1 MVHGYNEGVI
11 GTYGTVKNKALKN
24 MHDTQHTKASRLRA
38 MLDTQTISIPGAF
51 NALIALQIERVG
63 YEAVYVS
70 GAALSA
76 SRGIPDIGLLT
87 MAEVADEAGR
97 IARAVSIPT
106 IVDADTGYGGP
117 SEVGDA
123 VNAFEA
129 AGLAGMQIEDQE
141 PAKKCG
147 HLSGK
152 RIIPAGEMASK
163 IEAAAQARKDR
174 NFMII
179 ARTDARAVDGM
190 DGAVR
195 RARTYVEAGADAL
208 FPEALES
215 AAEFQRFARD
225 VRDAQVSVPLI
236 ANMTE
241 FGKTPLLTCAEFASM
256 GYRGVL
262 FPVTTLRTA
271 LRAIEA
277 LLAELKLFGTQ
288 RHWLHH
294 MMTRK
299 ELYALLRYPESL
311 ESQGEDVWV
320 RQ

>member
-1 MVHGYNEGVI
+1 M
-11 GTYGTVKNKALKN
+11 
-24 MHDTQHTKASRLRA
+24 TQDPYTKTSRLREA
-38 MLDTQTISIPGAF
+38 LNTRTISIPGAF
-51 NALIALQIERVG
+51 NALIAMQIERAG

-76 SRGIPDIGLLT
+76 CRGIPDIGLLT
-87 MAEVADEAGR
+87 LMDVADEAGR
-97 IARAVSIPT
+97 IARSISIPT

-117 SEVGDA
+117 SIVRDA
-123 VNAFEA
+123 VRAFEQ

-147 HLSGK
+147 HLPGK
-152 RIIPAGEMASK
+152 RLVPIGEMVSK
-163 IEAAAQARKDR
+163 IDAAVQAKSDR

-179 ARTDARAVDGM
+179 ARTDARAMEGI

-195 RARTYVEAGADAL
+195 RARTYAEAGADAL

-215 AAEFQRFARD
+215 PEEFHSFARD
-225 VRDAQVSVPLI
+225 IRDAGIAVPLV

-241 FGKTPLLTCAEFASM
+241 FGKTPLLTCAEFASL

-288 RHWLHH
+288 RDWLHH
-294 MMTRK
+294 MMTRQ
-299 ELYALLRYPESL
+299 ELYRLLRYPESL
-311 ESQGEDVWV
+311 ESQGEGVWV
-320 RQ
+320 QQ

>member
-1 MVHGYNEGVI
+1 MRQ
-11 GTYGTVKNKALKN
+11 
-24 MHDTQHTKASRLRA
+24 DPHTKTSRLREA
-38 MLDTQTISIPGAF
+38 LNTRTISIPGAF
-51 NALIALQIERVG
+51 NALIAMQIERAG

-76 SRGIPDIGLLT
+76 CRGIPDIGLLT
-87 MAEVADEAGR
+87 LMDVADEAGR
-97 IARAVSIPT
+97 IARSISIPT

-117 SEVGDA
+117 SSVRDA
-123 VNAFEA
+123 VRAFEQ

-147 HLSGK
+147 HLPGK
-152 RIIPAGEMASK
+152 RLVPIGEMVSK
-163 IEAAAQARKDR
+163 IDAAVQAKSDR

-179 ARTDARAVDGM
+179 ARTDARAVEGI

-195 RARTYVEAGADAL
+195 RARTYAEAGADAL

-215 AAEFQRFARD
+215 PEEFHSFARD
-225 VRDAQVSVPLI
+225 IRDAGIAVPLV

-241 FGKTPLLTCAEFASM
+241 FGKTPLLTCAEFASL

-288 RHWLHH
+288 RDWLHH
-294 MMTRK
+294 MMTRQ
-299 ELYALLRYPESL
+299 ELYRLLRYPESF
-311 ESQGEDVWV
+311 ESQGEGVWV
-320 RQ
+320 QQ

>member
-1 MVHGYNEGVI
+1 MRQ
-11 GTYGTVKNKALKN
+11 
-24 MHDTQHTKASRLRA
+24 DPHTKTSRLREA
-38 MLDTQTISIPGAF
+38 LNTRTISIPGAF
-51 NALIALQIERVG
+51 NALIAMQIERAG

-76 SRGIPDIGLLT
+76 CRGIPDIGLLT
-87 MAEVADEAGR
+87 LMDVADEAGR
-97 IARAVSIPT
+97 IARSISIPT

-117 SEVGDA
+117 SIVRDA
-123 VNAFEA
+123 VRAFEQ

-147 HLSGK
+147 HLPGK
-152 RIIPAGEMASK
+152 RLVPIGEMVSK
-163 IEAAAQARKDR
+163 IDAAVQAKSDR

-179 ARTDARAVDGM
+179 ARTDARAVEGI

-195 RARTYVEAGADAL
+195 RARTYAEAGADAL

-215 AAEFQRFARD
+215 PEEFHSFARD
-225 VRDAQVSVPLI
+225 IRDAGIAVPLV

-241 FGKTPLLTCAEFASM
+241 FGKTPLLTCAEFASL

-288 RHWLHH
+288 RDWLHH
-294 MMTRK
+294 MMTRQ
-299 ELYALLRYPESL
+299 ELYRLLRYPESF
-311 ESQGEDVWV
+311 ESQGEGVWV
-320 RQ
+320 QQ

>member
-1 MVHGYNEGVI
+1 MKPDQPTN
-11 GTYGTVKNKALKN
+11 
-24 MHDTQHTKASRLRA
+24 ASRLREL
-38 MLDTQTISIPGAF
+38 LDTRTISIPGAF
-51 NALIALQIERVG
+51 NALIAMQIERAG

-87 MAEVADEAGR
+87 LADVVDEAGR
-97 IARAVSIPT
+97 IARSVSIPT

-117 SEVGDA
+117 SMVRDA
-123 VNAFEA
+123 VNAFEG

-147 HLSGK
+147 HLPGK
-152 RIIPAGEMASK
+152 RLIPVGEMASK
-163 IEAAAQARKDR
+163 IEAAAQAKTDR

-179 ARTDARAVDGM
+179 ARTDARAVEGLV
-190 DGAVR
+190 GAVR
-195 RARTYVEAGADAL
+195 RAKTYAEAGADAL

-215 AAEFQRFARD
+215 GEEFQRFVLDIREAG
-225 VRDAQVSVPLI
+225 VTVPLV

-241 FGKTPLLTCAEFASM
+241 FGKTPLLSCAEFAAM

-262 FPVTTLRTA
+262 FPVTALRTA

-288 RHWLHH
+288 RDWLHH

-299 ELYALLRYPESL
+299 ELYRLLRYPESL
-311 ESQGEDVWV
+311 ESQGEDVWG

>member
-1 MVHGYNEGVI
+1 M
-11 GTYGTVKNKALKN
+11 
-24 MHDTQHTKASRLRA
+24 TQDPHTKASRLREA
-38 MLDTQTISIPGAF
+38 LNTRTISIPGAF
-51 NALIALQIERVG
+51 NALIAMQIERAG

-76 SRGIPDIGLLT
+76 CRGIPDIGLLT
-87 MAEVADEAGR
+87 LMDVTDEAGR
-97 IARAVSIPT
+97 IARSISIPT
-106 IVDADTGYGGP
+106 IVDADTGYGGH
-117 SEVGDA
+117 SIVRDA
-123 VNAFEA
+123 VRAFEQ

-147 HLSGK
+147 HLPGK
-152 RIIPAGEMASK
+152 RLVPIGEMASK
-163 IEAAAQARKDR
+163 IDAAVQAKSDR

-179 ARTDARAVDGM
+179 ARTDARAMEGI

-195 RARTYVEAGADAL
+195 RARTYAEAGADAL

-215 AAEFQRFARD
+215 PEEFHSFARD
-225 VRDAQVSVPLI
+225 IRDAGIAVPLV

-241 FGKTPLLTCAEFASM
+241 FGKTPLLTCAEFASL

-288 RHWLHH
+288 RDWLHH
-294 MMTRK
+294 MMTRQ
-299 ELYALLRYPESL
+299 ELYRLLRYPESF
-311 ESQGEDVWV
+311 ESQGEGVWV
-320 RQ
+320 QQ